1 MSNMKNFD
9 RVYKQLSTEQDQSV
23 YNVGIFPGAF
33 KPPHI
38 GHYATAYDA
47 CKNNERVYIFVSDKS
62 RPLST
67 QNKGN
72 AKEVPDSARYSNILK
87 SDKYSD
93 NLLGVRTAGVAR
105 MTSATAFRSAI
116 SIKDKNTIAKN
127 IPDGVDKD
135 EVYSILMQSNDIGNS
150 GYGHITIDQTMK
162 IWQLY
167 RVLLMN
173 LTGKGPDDLIIKQS
187 SPSPVKD
194 TYDLVDTLN
203 KSEHARMTSVRLYV
217 GE

>member
-1 MSNMKNFD
+1 MKLFD
-9 RVYKQLSTEQDQSV
+9 QLYKDIIVEQDQSV
-23 YNVGIFPGAF
+23 FNVGIFPGAF

-38 GHYATAYDA
+38 GHYMTAYNA
-47 CKNNERVYIFVSDKS
+47 CKNNERVYIFVSDKA

-67 QNKGN
+67 QNVGN
-72 AKEVPDSARYSNILK
+72 KKEAPDIVRYNNILK
-87 SDKYSD
+87 SDKYTS

-105 MTSATAFRSAI
+105 MTSATAFRAAI

-127 IPDGVDKD
+127 LPDGVDKD
-135 EVYSILMQSNDIGNS
+135 QIYSILMQSNDVS
-150 GYGHITIDQTMK
+150 SPTYGHVTVEQTMQ

-167 RVLLMN
+167 KPSLMS
-173 LTGKGPDDLIIKQS
+173 LTGKSEEDIVISVS

-194 TYDLVDTLN
+194 TYDLVDKFN
-203 KSEHARMTSVRLYV
+203 NSEQAGNISIRLYV

>member
-1 MSNMKNFD
+1 MLQMNQFDNLYKN
-9 RVYKQLSTEQDQSV
+9 LLIEQDQNV
-23 YNVGIFPGAF
+23 FNVGIFPGAF

-38 GHYATAYDA
+38 GHYTTAYNA
-47 CKNNERVYIFVSDKS
+47 CKNNEKVYIFVSDKP

-67 QNKGN
+67 QNVGN
-72 AKEVPDSARYSNILK
+72 KKEAPDSVRYSNLLK
-87 SDKYSD
+87 SDKYTN

-127 IPDGVDKD
+127 LPDGVDKD
-135 EVYSILMQSNDIGNS
+135 KIYSILMQSNDIS
-150 GYGHITIDQTMK
+150 SPTYGHVTVEQTMQ

-167 RVLLMN
+167 KPTLMS
-173 LTGKGPDDLIIKQS
+173 LTGKSEEDIVISVS

-194 TYDLVDTLN
+194 TYDLVDQFN
-203 KSEHARMTSVRLYV
+203 NSEQAGMISVRLYV